1 MSNKRIEKA
10 KNFDFSSWCDNQR
23 KRNKALLSGRIFVV
37 GLLWAIIISYL
48 ISPFSKAS
56 IVSYEGNYCVIDKQD
71 VYTIGEFDD
80 STFWWNINLKDVEEK
95 LMSYADGKYIL
106 DVDISYNINGIK
118 VVLEENKIVG
128 RFKNASDN
136 YVYVLR
142 DGTTFVDD
150 STLNTSQHYYDK
162 KHLSETK
169 NIPLV
174 QKEIVE
180 SNTCKD
186 VMEELSKFELLD
198 KLGTIAKAK
207 IYAEGIVE
215 QYKLIFPK
223 EKTGMNY
230 DLEVYI
236 NLEDIV
242 SVLSNENYP
251 LLSAWVKDNKECL
264 INNKYSVIYGPVSG
278 GDNAYGFLPY
288 QISE

>member
-37 GLLWAIIISYL
+37 GLLWAIIIAYL
-48 ISPFSKAS
+48 VSPFSKAS
-56 IVSYEGNYCVIDKQD
+56 IVSYEGNYCVIDQKD

-80 STFWWNINLKDVEEK
+80 STFWWNINLKEVENK
-95 LMSYADGKYIL
+95 LLSYGDGKYIL

-142 DGTTFVDD
+142 DGSTFVDD

-162 KHLSETK
+162 KHLNETK

-180 SNTCKD
+180 SVSCKD

-198 KLGTIAKAK
+198 KLTSI
-207 IYAEGIVE
+207 
-215 QYKLIFPK
+215 
-223 EKTGMNY
+223 
-230 DLEVYI
+230 
-236 NLEDIV
+236 
-242 SVLSNENYP
+242 EN
-251 LLSAWVKDNKECL
+251 
-264 INNKYSVIYGPVSG
+264 I
-278 GDNAYGFLPY
+278 
-288 QISE
+288 

>member
-1 MSNKRIEKA
+1 MSNKRIDKA
-10 KNFDFSSWCDNQR
+10 KSFDFNSWCDNQR

-48 ISPFSKAS
+48 ISPFSKAT
-56 IVSYEGNYCVIDKQD
+56 IVSYEGNYCVIDKED
-71 VYTIGEFDD
+71 VYSIGEFDD
-80 STFWWNINLKDVEEK
+80 STFWWNINLNDVENK
-95 LMSYADGKYIL
+95 LLSYGEGKYIL

-118 VVLEENKIVG
+118 VKLEENKIVG

-162 KHLSETK
+162 KHLNETK
-169 NIPLV
+169 NIPYV

-186 VMEELSKFELLD
+186 VMEQLARFELLE
-198 KLGTIAKAK
+198 KLSSIEKAQTL
-207 IYAEGIVE
+207 AGGVVE
-215 QYKLIFPK
+215 QYKLTFAK
-223 EKTGMNY
+223 EKTALDY
-230 DLEVYI
+230 DLEVVI
-236 NLEDIV
+236 NIDDLV
-242 SVLSNENYP
+242 SVMSIKNYP
-251 LLSAWVKDNKECL
+251 LLVAWVKDNVECL
-264 INNKYSVIYGPVSG
+264 IDGKYSVIYGPISG